1 MAGHLRLFPTM
12 EGTFAMAL
20 SELNGISISRLRG
33 QVRGQVVTPD
43 HPAYDQARTTFYG
56 GFDRRPQA
64 IVQPADARICAR
76 LDGLPLAIELAAAR
90 ARLLPPAAMLQQLAG
105 SSGRGRAGPG
115 GG

>member
-1 MAGHLRLFPTM
+1 MAGNLRLFPTM

-64 IVQPADARICAR
+64 IVQAADAADVAAVVAR
-76 LDGLPLAIELAAAR
+76 RGKRGWSWRSAAVVTA
-90 ARLLPPAAMLQQLAG
+90 PPGTA
-105 SSGRGRAGPG
+105 SS
-115 GG
+115 